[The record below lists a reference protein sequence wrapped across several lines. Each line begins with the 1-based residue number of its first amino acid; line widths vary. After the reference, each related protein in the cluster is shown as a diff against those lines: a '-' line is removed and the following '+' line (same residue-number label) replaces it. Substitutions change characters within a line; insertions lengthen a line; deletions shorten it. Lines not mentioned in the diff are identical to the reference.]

1 MGTELT
7 DVTDQGADADQDQSA
22 VDVDVAATSLR
33 VEPSVPDE
41 ATIAVVPW
49 LDKDTAAGVR
59 AVAAIVARHHPDL
72 RAVILYG
79 SMARHD
85 ERPLDD
91 PEPSDVDLLLL
102 FDLEPEFDRLPFE
115 RRSAIFHSIELALR
129 QHREAPREIQAM
141 PVVRDLAD
149 WDELFVENVAREG
162 LLLWARGPLP
172 EPLAAVEARTWPQ
185 SPAAQPGEEDAL
197 PQVGQGA
204 DYPQPGSTGIG
215 QR

>member
-1 MGTELT
+1 M
-7 DVTDQGADADQDQSA
+7 
-22 VDVDVAATSLR
+22 AATSLR
-33 VEPSVPDE
+33 VGLGVPDE

-59 AVAAIVARHHPDL
+59 AVAAMVAHHHPDL
-72 RAVILYG
+72 RTVILYG
-79 SMARHD
+79 SVARHD

-102 FDLEPEFDRLPFE
+102 FDLEAELDRLPSE

-141 PVVRDLAD
+141 PVVRNLAD
-149 WDELFVENVAREG
+149 WDELFVENVARDG

-172 EPLAAVEARTWPQ
+172 EPLAAVEARTWPP
-185 SPAAQPGEEDAL
+185 SPAAQSGEEGVL
-197 PQVGQGA
+197 PQVRQGQGA
-204 DYPQPGSTGIG
+204 DRSQPGSSGSAR
-215 QR
+215 Q